1 MARSLLIQEM
11 YTVLYL
17 TVTLGALFF
26 YHVHCQFTQ
35 FSKKSWQERL
45 RKLFFF
51 LRQYNFALLF
61 PKERKKTSD
70 FYNAT
75 DLELKF
81 EVKEVSKLWINEKSK

>member
-1 MARSLLIQEM
+1 M
-11 YTVLYL
+11 YTVNLL
-17 TVTLGALFF
+17 KFG
-26 YHVHCQFTQ
+26 
-35 FSKKSWQERL
+35 KNPGRKEL

-51 LRQYNFALLF
+51 FRQYNFALLF
-61 PKERKKTSD
+61 PKGRKKSSD